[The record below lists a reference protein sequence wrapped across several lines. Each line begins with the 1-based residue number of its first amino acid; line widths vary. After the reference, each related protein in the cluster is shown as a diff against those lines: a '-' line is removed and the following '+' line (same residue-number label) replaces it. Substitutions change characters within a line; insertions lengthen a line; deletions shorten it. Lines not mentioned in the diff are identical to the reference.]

1 MSSDNLYM
9 QERQQRVVERLR
21 ELGRVSV
28 KELSQELGVSE
39 VTIRQDLRTLEK
51 QGLLERTHGGAV
63 LPRGTTS
70 APKLSFELRN
80 LVNHEEKDRIAQAAA
95 ARVKNG
101 DSIALDASTTVYRM
115 LPYLKQFSRLVIVT
129 NSLMVAQSLLDA
141 PQIEVFMP
149 GGKLRPDS
157 ISMVGKPEQLPDVN
171 LNMGFFGSHGVSVSA
186 GLTESNR
193 EEAQLKQVLMGHC
206 IQSVFLIDHTKWAKV
221 APYTIT
227 DEFERCTIYTS
238 TNAPDNAVNEVETR
252 GAKIVRI

>member
-1 MSSDNLYM
+1 MADNLYM
-9 QERQQRVVERLR
+9 QERQRRIIERLR

-28 KELSQELGVSE
+28 KVLSEELNVSE

-51 QGLLERTHGGAV
+51 QELLERTHGGAV
-63 LPRGTTS
+63 LPRGTSS
-70 APKLSFELRN
+70 APKLSFDLRN

-115 LPYLKQFSRLVIVT
+115 LPYLKQFDRLVIVT
-129 NSLMVAQSLLDA
+129 NSLMVAQSLLDS

-171 LNMGFFGSHGVSVSA
+171 LTIGFFGTHGISVKA

-193 EEAQLKQVLMGHC
+193 DEAALKKVLMNHC
-206 IQSVFLIDHTKWAKV
+206 LDVVFLADHTKWAKV

-227 DEFERCTIYTS
+227 DEFARCKIMTS
-238 TNAPDNAVNEVETR
+238 ADAPDDAVRKVEEA
-252 GAKIVRI
+252 GATIIRI